1 MLHPILLVIIGS
13 ISHVMSLVIYPNIL
27 YDLVTASLPLVYIG
41 SMCYYVYLSYKY
53 DICNIAYIVL
63 MITPLG

>member
-1 MLHPILLVIIGS
+1 
-13 ISHVMSLVIYPNIL
+13 MSLVIYPNIL